1 MIPVNHSCSRFHA
14 LCSSLYTSI
23 FKHVIP
29 AGIHVRLSCLT
40 PFGLMQIRSRRICA
54 GIHDCKGRYFAQR
67 KICIPH
73 ILVGYAEGRAM
84 RGAIAEKLRMAIPEQ
99 DVGRNKAIQAHSA
112 RWRFRRIWMMFA
124 GNASSCYRSNRLIPA
139 YFCVTR
145 VPRLQLPVLNSQAGA
160 WELAQTGVQALLAP
174 AGEACTPAF
183 VRVPTGN
190 LSLGPTSRLGIFS
203 LLSFPRGARTFIHK
217 SVQDRYS
224 DLDVGRNKTARRQQ
238 GWAFPA
244 IGAPETP
251 VRRLTRGQAYS
262 GLRRDVYNDERG
274 AWKRG
279 GDLTAVT
286 QRMGA
291 RQI

>member
-1 MIPVNHSCSRFHA
+1 MTPSNH
-14 LCSSLYTSI
+14 T
-23 FKHVIP
+23 
-29 AGIHVRLSCLT
+29 
-40 PFGLMQIRSRRICA
+40 
-54 GIHDCKGRYFAQR
+54 
-67 KICIPH
+67 
-73 ILVGYAEGRAM
+73 
-84 RGAIAEKLRMAIPEQ
+84 
-99 DVGRNKAIQAHSA
+99 
-112 RWRFRRIWMMFA
+112 
-124 GNASSCYRSNRLIPA
+124 
-139 YFCVTR
+139 
-145 VPRLQLPVLNSQAGA
+145 LPKFN
-160 WELAQTGVQALLAP
+160 P
-174 AGEACTPAF
+174 
-183 VRVPTGN
+183 
-190 LSLGPTSRLGIFS
+190 SRL
-203 LLSFPRGARTFIHK
+203 FILHK